1 MFGLVPFDFDGMMR
15 SMDKLFRD
23 YSMQDMRMDVEDLGD
38 KYEMTVELPGMKKE
52 DISLRVKDNI
62 LTIKASHA
70 SESQNSPD
78 EESRETALTDRNFIH
93 QERSY
98 RSMERSFNV
107 EGVLVDQIRARYEDG
122 LLIVDL
128 PKESPTA
135 QDNTYEVNID

>member
-70 SESQNSPD
+70 SASQNSPD

-128 PKESPTA
+128 PKENPTA

>member
-1 MFGLVPFDFDGMMR
+1 MFGLVPFDFDGMMH

-52 DISLRVKDNI
+52 DISLRIKDNI
-62 LTIKASHA
+62 LTIKASHTN
-70 SESQNSPD
+70 ESQMGPD
-78 EESRETALTDRNFIH
+78 EESQETALTNRNFVH

-107 EGVLVDQIRARYEDG
+107 EGVVVDQIRARYEDG

-128 PKESPTA
+128 PKENPTE

>member
-1 MFGLVPFDFDGMMR
+1 MFDLVPFDFDGMMR

-62 LTIKASHA
+62 LTIKASHTSA
-70 SESQNSPD
+70 SQNSPD

-107 EGVLVDQIRARYEDG
+107 EGVLVDQIRAKYEDG
-122 LLIVDL
+122 LLIVDM
-128 PKESPTA
+128 PKENPAA